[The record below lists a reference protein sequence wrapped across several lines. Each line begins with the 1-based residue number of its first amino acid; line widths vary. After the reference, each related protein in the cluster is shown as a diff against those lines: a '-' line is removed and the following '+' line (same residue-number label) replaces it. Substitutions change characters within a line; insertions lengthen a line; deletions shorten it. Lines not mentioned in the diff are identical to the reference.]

1 LVTDGHPPDQ
11 NKRERPRTDLHR
23 TKENPPKRVSADVE
37 NLDPS
42 PGMHAEN
49 AASRLAINYLE
60 VM

>member
-1 LVTDGHPPDQ
+1 LQGSGQVPHFAVHYLKG
-11 NKRERPRTDLHR
+11 
-23 TKENPPKRVSADVE
+23 NPPKRVSADVE